1 MTMAWTS
8 GRKMKVTLIASLAL
22 NLFLVGYLVGR
33 AADVWSA
40 KEKRGDSFVE
50 RLASRLPAADADVV
64 RRAAA
69 QRQPEIDKLMA
80 DYRKTRQDVR
90 AALSAPAFNA
100 KALES
105 AFEESRKRRLA
116 LELAIQDLVL
126 SSAGDLSADGRAN
139 LFPPRRG
146 R

>member
-1 MTMAWTS
+1 MAWIS
-8 GRKMKVTLIASLAL
+8 GRRVKATLIASLVL
-22 NLFLVGYLVGR
+22 NLFLIGYLVGR
-33 AADVWSA
+33 AADVWPA
-40 KEKRGDSFVE
+40 KERRSDSFVE
-50 RLASRLPAADADVV
+50 RLASRLPATDADVV

-80 DYRKTRQDVR
+80 AYRKTRQDVR
-90 AALSAPAFNA
+90 AALSAPAFDA

-116 LELAIQDLVL
+116 AELAIQDLVL
-126 SSAGDLSADGRAN
+126 SAAGNLSANGRAN
-139 LFPPRRG
+139 LFPSRRG

>member
-1 MTMAWTS
+1 MTMEWTF
-8 GRKMKVTLIASLAL
+8 GRRMKATLIASLVL

-33 AADVWSA
+33 AADVWPA
-40 KEKRGDSFVE
+40 KEKRSDSFVE
-50 RLASRLPAADADVV
+50 RLASRLPATDADVV
-64 RRAAA
+64 RHAAA

-80 DYRKTRQDVR
+80 AYRKTRQDVR

-116 LELAIQDLVL
+116 AELAIQDLVL
-126 SSAGDLSADGRAN
+126 SAAGNLSADGRAN
-139 LFPPRRG
+139 LFPARRS